1 MEDQL
6 RCEKHNNEHLID
18 AGPQLRQL
26 QPIGVVAILCCASMF
41 ATSASRLLSRLKRL
55 GECYLRLLGDKLK
68 LARRQSRTGQR
79 SYPSSG

>member
-1 MEDQL
+1 MEDFDLEMEKIMARLNSMEDQL

-41 ATSASRLLSRLKRL
+41 ATSASRLLSHLN
-55 GECYLRLLGDKLK
+55 
-68 LARRQSRTGQR
+68 A
-79 SYPSSG
+79 